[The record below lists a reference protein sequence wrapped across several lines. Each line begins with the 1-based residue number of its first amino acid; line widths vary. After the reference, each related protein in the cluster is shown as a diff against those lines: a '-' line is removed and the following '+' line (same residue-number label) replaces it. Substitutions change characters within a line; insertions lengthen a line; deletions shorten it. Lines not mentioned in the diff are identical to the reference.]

1 MNHCWL
7 LKAPKA
13 LNCNFLSAV
22 LRTYEAS
29 LFPHLICETCW
40 PNVTPKSTQPSGH
53 YNSFIK
59 NVFDFSE
66 VWFVWRGHWNSRYH
80 SDAWSVLCT
89 LRDLN
94 DEVTNETIKLYP
106 KSCCLLFTFIL
117 NRLWLIQRLVQCSV
131 CCHLIVTI
139 CLSLSSFWIIP
150 NSLGP
155 CRHSF

>member
-53 YNSFIK
+53 YNSFIT

-66 VWFVWRGHWNSRYH
+66 VWFVWRGHGNSRYH
-80 SDAWSVLCT
+80 SAWSVLCT

-106 KSCCLLFTFIL
+106 ESCCLLFTFIL
-117 NRLWLIQRLVQCSV
+117 NRLWLIQRLVP
-131 CCHLIVTI
+131 HHHNLPF
-139 CLSLSSFWIIP
+139 SLSSFWIIP

-155 CRHSF
+155 CWLSF